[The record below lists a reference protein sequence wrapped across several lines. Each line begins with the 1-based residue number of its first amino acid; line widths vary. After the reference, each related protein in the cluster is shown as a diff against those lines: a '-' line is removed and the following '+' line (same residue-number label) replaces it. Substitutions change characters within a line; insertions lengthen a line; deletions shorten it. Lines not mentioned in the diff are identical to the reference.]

1 MTVATFE
8 RVIGLE
14 ARPFVQRQFEAAVVE
29 FFAGIDAAEQM
40 PQTSL
45 EACILRAILSV
56 QLCGTWQSG
65 QLARTPERF
74 EKWMVDFSSANT
86 LSRISWQPV
95 QNFSVLVSSSAVLNP
110 PQNTT
115 PATKPASTSAPSPN
129 TELGRRSTSQSSM
142 TNVHSRASH
151 DGGAAGSTTLLIGG
165 HPG

>member
-1 MTVATFE
+1 MVPK
-8 RVIGLE
+8 IL
-14 ARPFVQRQFEAAVVE
+14 
-29 FFAGIDAAEQM
+29 
-40 PQTSL
+40 PQTSF

-65 QLARTPERF
+65 QLARTPERL

-115 PATKPASTSAPSPN
+115 PATNPANTSMPSPN
-129 TELGRRSTSQSSM
+129 TELGRCSTSHNSTITPQR
-142 TNVHSRASH
+142 RASH
-151 DGGAAGSTTLLIGG
+151 DRR
-165 HPG
+165 